1 MMSYPLIVETVLD
14 SYPTELR
21 ARLKADILRILE
33 QDRRE
38 KLGEVQAF
46 LGFEQAQIKKASEQ
60 LRTAIDKIFL
70 TPP

>member
-1 MMSYPLIVETVLD
+1 MTYPLILEHILD

-21 ARLKADILRILE
+21 AQLKTDILRILE

-38 KLGEVQAF
+38 KLGELQAII
-46 LGFEQAQIKKASEQ
+46 GFEQTQVRRVSEAM
-60 LRTAIDKIFL
+60 RVDIDKLFL